1 MSREL
6 AENNIYSPDSEEEI
20 GEPAAIPNP
29 SYYPSD
35 QEEPTM
41 RPIGSNIQVEIP
53 GNAVPV
59 EESEDYSPINREI
72 PTNIQLDTFIDLI
85 ISDYFSEQG
94 GNSILAQNGF
104 IIKEDF
110 EGILVVGDTIIV
122 VDKDL
127 DESS

>member
-6 AENNIYSPDSEEEI
+6 AENNIYSPDSEEEV
-20 GEPAAIPNP
+20 GEPAAIPSP

-41 RPIGSNIQVEIP
+41 HPIGSNIQVEIP

-72 PTNIQLDTFIDLI
+72 PSNIQLDTFIDLI
-85 ISDYFSEQG
+85 ISDYFSEQN
-94 GNSILAQNGF
+94 GNSIFAQNGF
-104 IIKEDF
+104 TIKERQF
-110 EGILVVGDTIIV
+110 LIKKSQILQ
-122 VDKDL
+122 L
-127 DESS
+127 